1 MVFWMVIIKFYS
13 LTEKFFLLI
22 AEAYLLMLKKY
33 LYTLWLI
40 CLTVEI
46 LLKLSLPTEAW
57 SQSKTRSTTLPERL
71 IFQDDFDPPGRGKP
85 KDTSG
90 AGSRNEVGCFQ
101 EKQPV
106 SPLMIKENMGQGCK
120 IGDRPL

>member
-1 MVFWMVIIKFYS
+1 
-13 LTEKFFLLI
+13 
-22 AEAYLLMLKKY
+22 MLRKY

-46 LLKLSLPTEAW
+46 LLTLSLPALV
-57 SQSKTRSTTLPERL
+57 QSKTRSATLPEKL

-85 KDTSG
+85 KDTFG
-90 AGSRNEVGCFQ
+90 AGSRNKVECFQ

-106 SPLMIKENMGQGCK
+106 SRLMMQQRCK
-120 IGDRPL
+120 VSDRPL